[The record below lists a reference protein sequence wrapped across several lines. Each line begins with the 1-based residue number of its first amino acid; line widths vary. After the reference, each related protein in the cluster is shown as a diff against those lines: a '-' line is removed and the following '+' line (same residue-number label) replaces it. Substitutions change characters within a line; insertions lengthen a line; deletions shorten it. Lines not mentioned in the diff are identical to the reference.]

1 VRKILPLA
9 SGFLL
14 LANGFL
20 SLAAGFLARFAGGD
34 KPRPYKI
41 D

>member
-41 D
+41 Y